1 MLSSSDGPIAAPPST
16 ADLVRKSAVFY
27 GIASAVGLS
36 VIHLGH
42 ESLARNLGAPT
53 AMEEGLRWLA
63 VGALAAGVLLVLSH
77 FFEDW
82 FPSFRDLKSAVV
94 RLIGPVSVPAAIY
107 LALVSSFGEELL
119 FRGALQPLA
128 GLWITSALFGLLHMG
143 PGPLS
148 AWSFWAM
155 LAGLLLGWLFEATGS
170 LWPAILAHF
179 GVNAIS
185 ILNLR
190 RAWRSMEAHLE
201 AEQGL
206 AARRPPRSS
215 ARDDG

>member
-1 MLSSSDGPIAAPPST
+1 MLSSSDGPIAAPPSA

-27 GIASAVGLS
+27 GVASAVGLG

-42 ESLARNLGAPT
+42 GSLARSLGAPA

-119 FRGALQPLA
+119 FRGALQPFA

-201 AEQGL
+201 AEQGR
-206 AARRPPRSS
+206 AALRPPSPS
-215 ARDDG
+215 AHDDG